1 MAVLNRKLFNRGG
14 RVSSRGVGI
23 TSGLVPRYSHG
34 GPVGEH
40 TTKERFED
48 NMEMLRG
55 LGLTKERE
63 PFSRLAAASP
73 ALLTLGSGLLSG
85 TSFQGGLGGAL
96 DILGQAAGAASP
108 QFGEAI
114 KAKQEYDATDPEAGL
129 KEMALEM
136 ALEEKPSNKLKSFEP
151 VYGTF
156 GTGENKQTGYG
167 FAKVFEDGEIK
178 YEYAGQDFSAF
189 AGLAEPET
197 PKDEK
202 YFKAEKVS
210 IRKKP
215 VLNES
220 GEVLEPAGDPFDV
233 FFQSGDQG
241 GYKFTGLDKK
251 GDFSSDEYEI
261 YDPDGNFDFLQN
273 IKIKR
278 KGSEIEEDASQ
289 VFNKNT
295 GEMETR
301 LTDGTVLDKQT
312 FTITEVSDKKE
323 TYAQKPYKITI
334 NGTEYDTTARQ
345 EGTETFVFDPRPNSP
360 TQGQFINLNDIEGVQ
375 SFFES
380 KTANFRSTAEE
391 IELLKKKGELEDQ
404 QQTASEGYDK
414 IISDSKSAD
423 VQLANYNTA
432 LLVLDT
438 ATTGSFASQRNSLLR
453 FFETFNLDETMPG
466 MYKGLEAAFNAGK
479 TASTEVLEALS
490 MNAFISNAQRYDDRL
505 NQTEV
510 NKILAADFGITLTN
524 DGARLLIEIN
534 KAQDE
539 IYSDAGDMLRNMVAG
554 TKGGVDG
561 VIEQYGDVLGED
573 VVKQLKELSEDNKIS
588 KVDAVLIADNYI
600 SKELR
605 EFGNS
610 EDIKNKINNVLKKD
624 LVGGKSYFYGLG
636 NREMGQ
642 TGISVNLGEAYDAN
656 QIQFAGYSK
665 DGFFE
670 FDDQQSEENK
680 GGFDDNKPI
689 YILYFIDKSNQR
701 QRAIM
706 QF

>member
-14 RVSSRGVGI
+14 PVSSRGVGI
-23 TSGLVPRYSHG
+23 TSGLVPVQRFQEG
-34 GPVGEH
+34 GEATAIGDAYR
-40 TTKERFED
+40 K
-48 NMEMLRG
+48 NLAMLQS
-55 LGLTKERE
+55 LGITPERE

-85 TSFQGGLGGAL
+85 KSLQGGIGGAL
-96 DILGQAAGAASP
+96 DILGQATGAAAP

-114 KAKQEYDATDPEAGL
+114 RAKQVYDATDPEAGL
-129 KEMALEM
+129 KEMALQM
-136 ALEEKPSNKLKSFEP
+136 ALKEKPANKLKSFEP

-167 FAKVFEDGEIK
+167 FAKVFENGVV
-178 YEYAGQDFSAF
+178 YEYAGQDFSDF
-189 AGLAEPET
+189 TRLAVPET
-197 PKDEK
+197 PKDETF
-202 YFKAEKVS
+202 FKAEKVS

-215 VLNES
+215 VFDQS
-220 GEVLEPAGDPFDV
+220 GEVLEPAGEPFDV
-233 FFQSGDQG
+233 FFQSGNQG
-241 GYKFTGLDKK
+241 GFKFTGLDKK
-251 GDFSSDEYEI
+251 GDFSSDKYEI

-278 KGSEIEEDASQ
+278 KGSDIEEDASQ
-289 VFNKNT
+289 VFNKDT
-295 GEMETR
+295 GFMETR

-323 TYAQKPYKITI
+323 VYSQKPYKITI

-345 EGTETFVFDPRPNSP
+345 EGTETFVFDPRPKST
-360 TQGQFINLNDIEGVQ
+360 TQGQFININEIEGVE

-391 IELLKKKGELEDQ
+391 IELLKEKGRVEDELK
-404 QQTASEGYDK
+404 TASEAYDK
-414 IISDSKSAD
+414 ILSDSKSAD
-423 VQLANYNTA
+423 EQLANYDTA

-438 ATTGSFASQRNSLLR
+438 ATTGSYAPQRNALLR
-453 FFETFNLDETMPG
+453 FFQTFGLDETMPG
-466 MYKGLEAAFNAGK
+466 MYKGLETAFNAGK

-490 MNAFISNAQRYDDRL
+490 MNAFIKNAQRYDDRL

-510 NKILAADFGITLTN
+510 NKLLAADFGITLTN
-524 DGARLLIEIN
+524 DGAKLLIEIN

-539 IYSDAGDMLRNMVAG
+539 IFSDAGDMLRNMVMG

-573 VVKQLKELSEDNKIS
+573 VVKELKQLSKDNKLS
-588 KVDAVLIADNYI
+588 KANAVLIADNYV
-600 SKELR
+600 SRELR

-610 EDIKNKINNVLKKD
+610 EDIKNKINDVLKKD

-636 NREMGQ
+636 DRDMGE
-642 TGISVNLGEAYDAN
+642 TGITINLGEAYDAK
-656 QIQFAGYSK
+656 QIQFAGYPK
-665 DGFFE
+665 DGFFK
-670 FDDQQSEENK
+670 FDDQQK
-680 GGFDDNKPI
+680 TTDGFDDNKPM
-689 YILYFIDKSNQR
+689 YVVFFKNKQGQLL
-701 QRAIM
+701 RAVT

>member
-14 RVSSRGVGI
+14 PVSSRGVGI
-23 TSGLVPRYSHG
+23 TSGLVPVQRFQEG
-34 GPVGEH
+34 GEATAIGDAYR
-40 TTKERFED
+40 K
-48 NMEMLRG
+48 NLAMLQS
-55 LGLTKERE
+55 LGITPERE

-85 TSFQGGLGGAL
+85 KSLQGGIGGAL
-96 DILGQAAGAASP
+96 DILGQATGAAAP

-114 KAKQEYDATDPEAGL
+114 RAKQVYDATDPEAGL
-129 KEMALEM
+129 KEMALQM
-136 ALEEKPSNKLKSFEP
+136 ALKEKPANKLKSFEP

-167 FAKVFEDGEIK
+167 FAKVFENGEIK

-189 AGLAEPET
+189 AGQAEPET
-197 PKDEK
+197 PKDETF
-202 YFKAEKVS
+202 FKADKVS

-215 VLNES
+215 VLDQS
-220 GEVLEPAGDPFDV
+220 GEVLEPAGEPFDV
-233 FFQSGDQG
+233 FFQSGNQG
-241 GYKFTGLDKK
+241 GFKFTGLDKK
-251 GDFSSDEYEI
+251 GDFSSDKYEI

-278 KGSEIEEDASQ
+278 KGSDIEEDASQ
-289 VFNKNT
+289 VFNKDT
-295 GEMETR
+295 GFMETR

-323 TYAQKPYKITI
+323 VYSQKPYKITI

-345 EGTETFVFDPRPNSP
+345 EGTETFVFDPRPKST
-360 TQGQFINLNDIEGVQ
+360 TQGQFININEIEGVE

-391 IELLKKKGELEDQ
+391 IELLKEKGRVEDELK
-404 QQTASEGYDK
+404 TASEAYDK
-414 IISDSKSAD
+414 ILSDSKSAD
-423 VQLANYNTA
+423 EQLANYDTA

-438 ATTGSFASQRNSLLR
+438 ATTGSYAPQRNALLR
-453 FFETFNLDETMPG
+453 FFQTFGLDETMPG
-466 MYKGLEAAFNAGK
+466 MYKGLETAFNAGK

-490 MNAFISNAQRYDDRL
+490 MNAFIKNAQRYDDRL

-510 NKILAADFGITLTN
+510 NKLLAADFGITLTN
-524 DGARLLIEIN
+524 DGAKLLIEIN

-539 IYSDAGDMLRNMVAG
+539 IFSDAGDMLRNMVMG

-573 VVKQLKELSEDNKIS
+573 VVKELKQLSKDNKLS
-588 KVDAVLIADNYI
+588 KANAVLIADNYV
-600 SKELR
+600 SRELR

-610 EDIKNKINNVLKKD
+610 EDIKNKINDVLKKD

-636 NREMGQ
+636 DRQMGE
-642 TGISVNLGEAYDAN
+642 TGITVNLGEAYDAK

-665 DGFFE
+665 DGVFE
-670 FDDQQSEENK
+670 FDNQQRK
-680 GGFDDNKPI
+680 KDGFDDNKPV
-689 YILYFIDKSNQR
+689 YILFFNDKSGR
-701 QRAIM
+701 PQRAIM

>member
-14 RVSSRGVGI
+14 PVSSRGVGI
-23 TSGLVPRYSHG
+23 TSGLVPVQRFQEG
-34 GPVGEH
+34 GEATAIGDAYR
-40 TTKERFED
+40 K
-48 NMEMLRG
+48 NLAMLQS
-55 LGLTKERE
+55 LGITPERE

-85 TSFQGGLGGAL
+85 KSLQGGIGGAL
-96 DILGQAAGAASP
+96 DILGQATGAAAP

-114 KAKQEYDATDPEAGL
+114 RAKQVYDATDPEAGL
-129 KEMALEM
+129 KEMALQM
-136 ALEEKPSNKLKSFEP
+136 ALKEKPSTKLKSFEP

-156 GTGENKQTGYG
+156 GTGDNAQTGYG
-167 FAKVFEDGEIK
+167 FAKVFDDGEIK

-189 AGLAEPET
+189 AGQAEPET
-197 PKDEK
+197 PKDETF
-202 YFKAEKVS
+202 FKADKVS

-215 VLNES
+215 VLDQS
-220 GEVLEPAGDPFDV
+220 GEVLEPAGEPFDV
-233 FFQSGDQG
+233 FFQSGNQG
-241 GYKFTGLDKK
+241 GFKFTGLDKK
-251 GDFSSDEYEI
+251 GDFSSDKYEI

-278 KGSEIEEDASQ
+278 KGSDIEEDASQ
-289 VFNKNT
+289 VFNKDT
-295 GEMETR
+295 GFMETR

-323 TYAQKPYKITI
+323 VYSQKPYKITI

-345 EGTETFVFDPRPNSP
+345 EGTETFVFDPVPNSP
-360 TQGQFINLNDIEGVQ
+360 TQGQFININDIDGKVE

-380 KTANFRSTAEE
+380 KTANFRSTSEE
-391 IELLKKKGELEDQ
+391 IELLKEKGRVEDELK
-404 QQTASEGYDK
+404 TASEAYDK
-414 IISDSKSAD
+414 ILSDSKSAD
-423 VQLANYNTA
+423 EQLANYDTA

-438 ATTGSFASQRNSLLR
+438 ATTGSYAPQRNALLR
-453 FFETFNLDETMPG
+453 FFQTFGLDQTMPG
-466 MYKGLEAAFNAGK
+466 MYKGLETAFNAGK

-490 MNAFISNAQRYDDRL
+490 MNAFIKNAQRYDDRL

-510 NKILAADFGITLTN
+510 NKLLAADFGITLTN
-524 DGARLLIEIN
+524 DGAKLLIEIN

-539 IYSDAGDMLRNMVAG
+539 IFSDAGDMLRNMVMG

-561 VIEQYGDVLGED
+561 VIEQYGNVLGED
-573 VVKQLKELSEDNKIS
+573 VVKELKQLSKDNKLS
-588 KVDAVLIADNYI
+588 KANAVLIADNYV
-600 SKELR
+600 SRELR

-610 EDIKNKINNVLKKD
+610 EDIKNKINDVLKKD

-636 NREMGQ
+636 DRDMGE
-642 TGISVNLGEAYDAN
+642 TGITVNLGKAYDAK

-665 DGFFE
+665 DGVFE
-670 FDDQQSEENK
+670 FDDQQEK
-680 GGFDDNKPI
+680 KDGFDDNKPV
-689 YILYFIDKSNQR
+689 YILFFNDKSGER

>member
-14 RVSSRGVGI
+14 PVSSRGVGI
-23 TSGLVPRYSHG
+23 TSGLVPVQRFQEG
-34 GPVGEH
+34 GEATAIGDAYR
-40 TTKERFED
+40 K
-48 NMEMLRG
+48 NLAMLQS
-55 LGLTKERE
+55 LGITPERE

-85 TSFQGGLGGAL
+85 KSLQGGIGGAL
-96 DILGQAAGAASP
+96 DILGQATGAAAP

-114 KAKQEYDATDPEAGL
+114 RAKQVYDATDPEAGL
-129 KEMALEM
+129 KEMALQM
-136 ALEEKPSNKLKSFEP
+136 ALKEKPANKLKSFEP

-167 FAKVFEDGEIK
+167 FAKVFENGEIK

-189 AGLAEPET
+189 AGQAEPET
-197 PKDEK
+197 PKDETF
-202 YFKAEKVS
+202 FKADKVS

-215 VLNES
+215 VLDQS
-220 GEVLEPAGDPFDV
+220 GEVLEPAGEPFDV
-233 FFQSGDQG
+233 FFQSGNQG
-241 GYKFTGLDKK
+241 GFKFTGLDKK
-251 GDFSSDEYEI
+251 GDFSSDKYEI

-278 KGSEIEEDASQ
+278 KGSDIEEDASQ
-289 VFNKNT
+289 VFNKDT
-295 GEMETR
+295 GFMETR

-323 TYAQKPYKITI
+323 VYSQKPYKITI

-345 EGTETFVFDPRPNSP
+345 EGTETFVFDPRPKST
-360 TQGQFINLNDIEGVQ
+360 TQGQFININEIEGVE

-380 KTANFRSTAEE
+380 KTANFRSTADE
-391 IELLKKKGELEDQ
+391 IKLLKEEERVKDEAK
-404 QQTASEGYDK
+404 TSSEAYDK
-414 IISDSKSAD
+414 IISDSKVAD
-423 VQLANYNTA
+423 EQLANYDTA

-438 ATTGSFASQRNSLLR
+438 ATTGSYAPQRNALLR
-453 FFETFNLDETMPG
+453 FFETFGLDETMPG
-466 MYKGLEAAFNAGK
+466 MYKGLETAFNAGK

-490 MNAFISNAQRYDDRL
+490 MNAFIKNAQRYDDRL

-510 NKILAADFGITLTN
+510 NKLLAADFGITLTN
-524 DGARLLIEIN
+524 DGAKLLIEIN

-539 IYSDAGDMLRNMVAG
+539 IFSDAGDMLRNMVMG

-573 VVKQLKELSEDNKIS
+573 VVKELKQLSKDNKLS
-588 KVDAVLIADNYI
+588 KANAVLIADNYV
-600 SKELR
+600 SRELR

-610 EDIKNKINNVLKKD
+610 EDIKNKINDVLKKD

-636 NREMGQ
+636 DRDMGE
-642 TGISVNLGEAYDAN
+642 TGITINLGEAYDAK
-656 QIQFAGYSK
+656 QIQFAGYPK
-665 DGFFE
+665 DGFFK
-670 FDDQQSEENK
+670 FDDQQK
-680 GGFDDNKPI
+680 TTDGFDDNKPM
-689 YILYFIDKSNQR
+689 YVVFFKNKQGQLL
-701 QRAIM
+701 RAVT

>member
-14 RVSSRGVGI
+14 PVSSRGVGI
-23 TSGLVPRYSHG
+23 TSGLVPIQRFQEG
-34 GPVGEH
+34 GEATAIGDAYRKNLAMLQSLGITP
-40 TTKERFED
+40 ER
-48 NMEMLRG
+48 
-55 LGLTKERE
+55 K

-85 TSFQGGLGGAL
+85 KSLQGGIGGAL
-96 DILGQAAGAASP
+96 DILGQATGAAAP

-114 KAKQEYDATDPEAGL
+114 RAKQVYDATDPEAGL
-129 KEMALEM
+129 KEMALQM
-136 ALEEKPSNKLKSFEP
+136 ALKEKPSTKLKSFEP

-156 GTGENKQTGYG
+156 GTGDNAQTGYG
-167 FAKVFEDGEIK
+167 FAKVFDDGEIK

-189 AGLAEPET
+189 AGKAEPET
-197 PKDEK
+197 PKDETF
-202 YFKAEKVS
+202 FKAEQVS
-210 IRKKP
+210 IRKKS
-215 VLNES
+215 VLDRF
-220 GEVLEPAGDPFDV
+220 GEVLEPAGEPFDV
-233 FFQSGDQG
+233 FFQSGNQG
-241 GYKFTGLDKK
+241 GFKFTGLDKK
-251 GDFSSDEYEI
+251 GDFSSDKYEI

-289 VFNKNT
+289 VFNKDT
-295 GEMETR
+295 GFMETR

-323 TYAQKPYKITI
+323 VYSQKPYKITI

-345 EGTETFVFDPRPNSP
+345 EGTETFVFDPRPKST
-360 TQGQFINLNDIEGVQ
+360 TQGQFININEIEGVE

-380 KTANFRSTAEE
+380 KTANFRSTADE
-391 IELLKKKGELEDQ
+391 IKLLREQERVKDEAK
-404 QQTASEGYDK
+404 TSSEAYDK

-423 VQLANYNTA
+423 EQLANYDTA

-438 ATTGSFASQRNSLLR
+438 ATTGSYAPQRNALLR
-453 FFETFNLDETMPG
+453 FFETFGLDDTMPG
-466 MYKGLEAAFNAGK
+466 MYKGLETTFIAGK

-490 MNAFISNAQRYDDRL
+490 MNAFIKNAQRYDDRL

-510 NKILAADFGITLTN
+510 NKLLAADFGITLTN
-524 DGARLLIEIN
+524 DGAKLLIEIN

-539 IYSDAGDMLRNMVAG
+539 IFSNAGDMLRNMVMG

-561 VIEQYGDVLGED
+561 VIEQYGNVLGDD
-573 VVKQLKELSEDNKIS
+573 VVKELKQLSKDNKLS
-588 KVDAVLIADNYI
+588 KANAVLIADNYV
-600 SKELR
+600 SRELR

-610 EDIKNKINNVLKKD
+610 EDIKNKINDVLKKD

-636 NREMGQ
+636 DRQMGE
-642 TGISVNLGEAYDAN
+642 TGITVNLGEAYDAK
-656 QIQFAGYSK
+656 QIQFAGYPK
-665 DGFFE
+665 DGVFE
-670 FDDQQSEENK
+670 FDDQQK
-680 GGFDDNKPI
+680 KKDGFDDNKPV
-689 YILYFIDKSNQR
+689 YILFFNDKSGKR

>member
-14 RVSSRGVGI
+14 PVSSRGVGI
-23 TSGLVPRYSHG
+23 TSGLVPVQRFQEG
-34 GPVGEH
+34 GEATAIGDAYR
-40 TTKERFED
+40 K
-48 NMEMLRG
+48 NLAMLQS
-55 LGLTKERE
+55 LGITPERE

-85 TSFQGGLGGAL
+85 KSLQGGIGGAL
-96 DILGQAAGAASP
+96 DILGQATGAAAP

-114 KAKQEYDATDPEAGL
+114 RAKQVYDATDPEAGL
-129 KEMALEM
+129 KEMALQM
-136 ALEEKPSNKLKSFEP
+136 ALKEKPANKLKSFEP

-167 FAKVFEDGEIK
+167 FAKVFENGEIK

-189 AGLAEPET
+189 AGQAEPET
-197 PKDEK
+197 PKDETF
-202 YFKAEKVS
+202 FKADKVS

-215 VLNES
+215 VLDEF
-220 GEVLEPAGDPFDV
+220 GEVLEPAGEPFDV
-233 FFQSGDQG
+233 FFQSGNQG
-241 GYKFTGLDKK
+241 GFKFTGLDKK
-251 GDFSSDEYEI
+251 GDFSSDKYEI

-278 KGSEIEEDASQ
+278 KGSDIEEDASQ
-289 VFNKNT
+289 VFNKDT
-295 GEMETR
+295 GFMETR

-323 TYAQKPYKITI
+323 VYSQKPYKITI

-345 EGTETFVFDPRPNSP
+345 EGTETFVFDPRPKST
-360 TQGQFINLNDIEGVQ
+360 TQGQFININEIEGVE

-380 KTANFRSTAEE
+380 KTANFRSTADE
-391 IELLKKKGELEDQ
+391 IKLLKEKGRVEDELK
-404 QQTASEGYDK
+404 TASEAYDK
-414 IISDSKSAD
+414 ILSDSKSAD
-423 VQLANYNTA
+423 EQLANYDTA

-438 ATTGSFASQRNSLLR
+438 ATTGSYAPQRNALLR
-453 FFETFNLDETMPG
+453 FFQTFGLDETMPG
-466 MYKGLEAAFNAGK
+466 MYKGLETAFNAGK

-490 MNAFISNAQRYDDRL
+490 MNAFIKNAQRYDDRL

-510 NKILAADFGITLTN
+510 NKLLAADFGITLTN
-524 DGARLLIEIN
+524 DGAKLLIEIN

-539 IYSDAGDMLRNMVAG
+539 IFSDAGDMLRNMVMG

-573 VVKQLKELSEDNKIS
+573 VVKELKQLSKDNKLS
-588 KVDAVLIADNYI
+588 KANAVLIADNYV
-600 SKELR
+600 SRELR

-610 EDIKNKINNVLKKD
+610 EDIKNKINDVLKKD

-636 NREMGQ
+636 DRDMGE
-642 TGISVNLGEAYDAN
+642 TGITVNLGKAYDAK

-665 DGFFE
+665 DGVFE
-670 FDDQQSEENK
+670 FDDQQK
-680 GGFDDNKPI
+680 KKDGFDDNKPV
-689 YILYFIDKSNQR
+689 YILFFNDKSGER

>member
-14 RVSSRGVGI
+14 PVSSRGVGI
-23 TSGLVPRYSHG
+23 TSGLVPVQRFQEG
-34 GPVGEH
+34 GEATAIGDAYR
-40 TTKERFED
+40 K
-48 NMEMLRG
+48 NLAMLQS
-55 LGLTKERE
+55 LGITPERE

-85 TSFQGGLGGAL
+85 KSLQGGIGGAL
-96 DILGQAAGAASP
+96 DILGQATGAAAP

-114 KAKQEYDATDPEAGL
+114 RAKQVYDATDPEAGL
-129 KEMALEM
+129 KEMALQM
-136 ALEEKPSNKLKSFEP
+136 ALKEKPSTKLKSFEP

-156 GTGENKQTGYG
+156 GTGDNAQTGYG
-167 FAKVFEDGEIK
+167 FAKVFDDGEIK

-189 AGLAEPET
+189 AGQAEPET
-197 PKDEK
+197 PKDETF
-202 YFKAEKVS
+202 FKADKVS

-215 VLNES
+215 VLDQS
-220 GEVLEPAGDPFDV
+220 GEVLEPAGEPFDV
-233 FFQSGDQG
+233 FFQSGNKG
-241 GYKFTGLDKK
+241 GFKFTGLDKK
-251 GDFSSDEYEI
+251 GDFSSDKYEI
-261 YDPDGNFDFLQN
+261 HDPDGNFELKQN

-278 KGSEIEEDASQ
+278 KGSDIEEDASQ

-295 GEMETR
+295 GAIETR

-323 TYAQKPYKITI
+323 VYSQKPYKITI

-345 EGTETFVFDPRPNSP
+345 EGTETFVFDPVPNSP
-360 TQGQFINLNDIEGVQ
+360 TQGQFININDIEGVE

-380 KTANFRSTAEE
+380 KTANFRSTADE
-391 IELLKKKGELEDQ
+391 IKLLKEEERVKDEAK
-404 QQTASEGYDK
+404 TSSEAYDK

-423 VQLANYNTA
+423 EQLANYDTA

-438 ATTGSFASQRNSLLR
+438 ATTGSYAPQRNALLR
-453 FFETFNLDETMPG
+453 FFQTFGLDQTMPG
-466 MYKGLEAAFNAGK
+466 MYKGLETAFNAGK

-490 MNAFISNAQRYDDRL
+490 MNAFIKNAQRYDDRL

-510 NKILAADFGITLTN
+510 NKLLAADFGITLTN
-524 DGARLLIEIN
+524 DGAKLLIEIN

-539 IYSDAGDMLRNMVAG
+539 IFSDAGDMLRNMVMG

-561 VIEQYGDVLGED
+561 VIEQYGNVLGED
-573 VVKQLKELSEDNKIS
+573 VVKELKQLSKDNKLS
-588 KVDAVLIADNYI
+588 KANAVLIADNYV
-600 SKELR
+600 SRELR

-610 EDIKNKINNVLKKD
+610 EDIKNKINDVLKKD

-636 NREMGQ
+636 DRDMGE
-642 TGISVNLGEAYDAN
+642 TGITVNLGKAYDAK

-665 DGFFE
+665 DGVFE
-670 FDDQQSEENK
+670 FDDQQEK
-680 GGFDDNKPI
+680 KDGFDDNKPV
-689 YILYFIDKSNQR
+689 YILFFNDKSGER

>member
-1 MAVLNRKLFNRGG
+1 MAVLNRKLFNKGG
-14 RVSSRGVGI
+14 PVSSRGVGI
-23 TSGLVPRYSHG
+23 TSGLVPVQRFQEG
-34 GPVGEH
+34 GEATAIGDAYR
-40 TTKERFED
+40 K
-48 NMEMLRG
+48 NLAMLQS
-55 LGLTKERE
+55 LGITPERE

-85 TSFQGGLGGAL
+85 KSLQGGIGGAL
-96 DILGQAAGAASP
+96 DILGQATGAAAP

-114 KAKQEYDATDPEAGL
+114 RAKQVYDATDPEAGL
-129 KEMALEM
+129 KEMALQM
-136 ALEEKPSNKLKSFEP
+136 ALKEKPSTKLKSFEP

-156 GTGENKQTGYG
+156 GTGDNAQTGYG
-167 FAKVFEDGEIK
+167 FAKVFDDGEIK

-189 AGLAEPET
+189 AGQAEPET
-197 PKDEK
+197 PKDETF
-202 YFKAEKVS
+202 FKADKVS

-215 VLNES
+215 VLDQS
-220 GEVLEPAGDPFDV
+220 GEVLEPAGEPFDV
-233 FFQSGDQG
+233 FFQSGNQG
-241 GYKFTGLDKK
+241 GFKFTGLDKK
-251 GDFSSDEYEI
+251 GDFSSDKYEI

-278 KGSEIEEDASQ
+278 KGSDIEEDASQ
-289 VFNKNT
+289 VFNKDT
-295 GEMETR
+295 GFMETR

-323 TYAQKPYKITI
+323 VYSQKPYKITI

-345 EGTETFVFDPRPNSP
+345 EGTETFVFDPVPNSP
-360 TQGQFINLNDIEGVQ
+360 TQGQFININDIDGKVE

-380 KTANFRSTAEE
+380 KTANFRSTSEE
-391 IELLKKKGELEDQ
+391 IELLKEKGRVEDELK
-404 QQTASEGYDK
+404 TASEAYDK
-414 IISDSKSAD
+414 ILSDSKSAD
-423 VQLANYNTA
+423 EQLANYDTA

-438 ATTGSFASQRNSLLR
+438 ATTGSYAPQRNALLR
-453 FFETFNLDETMPG
+453 FFQTFGLDQTMPG
-466 MYKGLEAAFNAGK
+466 MYKGLETAFNAGK

-490 MNAFISNAQRYDDRL
+490 MNAFIKNAQRYDDRL

-510 NKILAADFGITLTN
+510 NKLLAADFGITLTN
-524 DGARLLIEIN
+524 DGAKLLIEIN

-539 IYSDAGDMLRNMVAG
+539 IFSDAGDMLRNMVMG

-561 VIEQYGDVLGED
+561 VIEQYGNVLGED
-573 VVKQLKELSEDNKIS
+573 VVKELKQLSKDNKLS
-588 KVDAVLIADNYI
+588 KANAVLIADNYV
-600 SKELR
+600 SRELR

-610 EDIKNKINNVLKKD
+610 EDIKNKINDVLKKD

-636 NREMGQ
+636 DRDMGE
-642 TGISVNLGEAYDAN
+642 TGITVNLGKAYDAK

-665 DGFFE
+665 DGVFE
-670 FDDQQSEENK
+670 FDDQQEK
-680 GGFDDNKPI
+680 KDGFDDNKPV
-689 YILYFIDKSNQR
+689 YILFFNDKSGER